1 MPNDDAG
8 RWKKVAESL
17 WDVVTAADTTKDEQP
32 TSPPAARCEAP
43 VTPPNPE
50 WRWLS
55 PLEEQ
60 ILAVVTDQHRT
71 APELATALKLTCSSD
86 FRMVL
91 RNLVARHIL
100 DSSGE
105 GYRLRRES
113 GGQQASP
120 PGD

>member
-1 MPNDDAG
+1 M
-8 RWKKVAESL
+8 
-17 WDVVTAADTTKDEQP
+17 
-32 TSPPAARCEAP
+32 
-43 VTPPNPE
+43 TPPNPE